1 MAKRIDISPDIPLNE
16 WIDENR
22 NFVMDTVYDNI
33 FDFLESDEDRRIVL
47 EIIMRQ
53 RMVINSS
60 DYDGVSMDFVITK
73 NSIDETLDRMIRHYE
88 NTEEYE
94 KCAKLVKLK

>member
-1 MAKRIDISPDIPLNE
+1 
-16 WIDENR
+16 
-22 NFVMDTVYDNI
+22 
-33 FDFLESDEDRRIVL
+33 L
-47 EIIMRQ
+47 EIIMKQ
-53 RMVINSS
+53 RMVIDSS

-73 NSIDETLDRMIRHYE
+73 NSIDETLDRMIKHYE

>member
-1 MAKRIDISPDIPLNE
+1 MAKRIEIKSNTPLNE

-22 NFVMDTVYDNI
+22 GFVMDTVYDNI
-33 FDFLESDEDRRIVL
+33 FDFLDSEEDRRIIL
-47 EIIMRQ
+47 EIVMRQ
-53 RMVINSS
+53 RMLINSS

-73 NSIDETLDRMIRHYE
+73 NSIDETLDRMINHYE
-88 NTEEYE
+88 STEEYE

>member
-1 MAKRIDISPDIPLNE
+1 MAKKINISPDIQINE
-16 WIDENR
+16 WIDNNR

-47 EIIMRQ
+47 EIIMKQ
-53 RMVINSS
+53 RMVIDSS

-73 NSIDETLDRMIRHYE
+73 NSIDETLDRMIKHYE

>member
-1 MAKRIDISPDIPLNE
+1 MAKRIDISRDIPLNE

-73 NSIDETLDRMIRHYE
+73 NSIDETLDRMINHYE

>member
-1 MAKRIDISPDIPLNE
+1 MTKRINISPDIPLNE
-16 WIDENR
+16 WIDNNR

-53 RMVINSS
+53 RMVIDSS

-73 NSIDETLDRMIRHYE
+73 SSIDETLDRMIKHYE
-88 NTEEYE
+88 STEEYE

>member
-1 MAKRIDISPDIPLNE
+1 MAKRIDISSDIPLNE

-73 NSIDETLDRMIRHYE
+73 NSIDETLDRMIKHYE

>member
-1 MAKRIDISPDIPLNE
+1 MAKRIDISPNIPLNE
-16 WIDENR
+16 WIDNNR

-47 EIIMRQ
+47 EIIMKQ
-53 RMVINSS
+53 RMVIDSS

-73 NSIDETLDRMIRHYE
+73 NSIDETLDRMIKHYE